1 MGAGYVGGPTMAV
14 IAYKC
19 PNIKVTVVDLSEK
32 QIAAW
37 NSDNLPIYEPGLDEV
52 VKSVRGKN
60 LFFSTNIDETIAEA
74 DIIFVSVNTPT
85 KTSGI
90 GAGRAANI
98 KNCELCARKIAEVAK
113 SDKIVVE
120 KSTVPVRTAESIKRV
135 LKSAS
140 TYKFQVLSNPE
151 FLAEGTAINDLLTPS
166 RVLIGGEQTDEGK
179 AAIATLVSVYAN
191 WVPTAQI
198 ITTNL
203 WSSELAKLVANAFL
217 AQRVSSI
224 NSISALCEE
233 TDADI
238 DEIARAIGTDYRI
251 GNKFLKASVGYGGS
265 CFQKDIL
272 NLVYI
277 CETFGLKE
285 VADYW
290 YQVVAMNDYQKRRFA
305 NKIVRNMF
313 NTVTGKKI
321 AIFGFAF
328 KKDTGDTRETAAVFV
343 MKDLLDE
350 RANLAVYDPQVKREQ
365 MFEEFNY
372 TLSLNPTTFPG
383 LESLITTSPTAF
395 DAVKDAHA
403 IAVMTE
409 WDEFTTLDY
418 KKVYEVMSKP
428 AFIFDGRN
436 ILPHAELRE
445 IGFEVYAIGKPA
457 ASKIF

>member
-19 PNIKVTVVDLSEK
+19 PHIKVTVVDLSEK

-60 LFFSTNIDETIAEA
+60 LFFSTDIDATIAES

-140 TYKFQVLSNPE
+140 TYQFQVLSNPE

-238 DEIARAIGTDYRI
+238 DEIARAIGTDHRI

-290 YQVVAMNDYQKRRFA
+290 FQVVAMNDYQKRRFA
-305 NKIVRNMF
+305 FKIVRSMF

-328 KKDTGDTRETAAVFV
+328 KKDTGDTRETAAAFV
-343 MKDLLDE
+343 MKDLLEE
-350 RANLAVYDPQVKREQ
+350 RANLAVYDPQVNREQ

-372 TLSLNPTTFPG
+372 TLNVNATTFPG
-383 LESLITTSPTAF
+383 LESLITTCSSAM

-409 WDEFTTLDY
+409 WDEFTTYDY
-418 KKVYEVMSKP
+418 KKIYDSMSKP

-436 ILPHAELRE
+436 VLPHAELRE

-457 ASKIF
+457 TKIF